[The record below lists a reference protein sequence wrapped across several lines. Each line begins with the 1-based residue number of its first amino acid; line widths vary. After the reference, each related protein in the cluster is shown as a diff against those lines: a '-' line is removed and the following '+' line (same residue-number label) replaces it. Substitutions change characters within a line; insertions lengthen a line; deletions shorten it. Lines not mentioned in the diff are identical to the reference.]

1 MTTKRQIRIVV
12 TGGGTGGHAG
22 PALATIQAI
31 RDLSAG
37 QNWAPV
43 FLYVGSAGGIEKQL
57 AEQAGLD
64 FCSVQS
70 GKLRRASH
78 WRGLLSLKNLADALR
93 VPVGIGQALRLLR
106 RFRPDAL
113 LATGGYVSVPPVLA
127 AFVLRVPILIHEQTV
142 QVGLANKISALAATR
157 IALSFADA
165 ARCLPAPARAKA
177 WETGNPV
184 REIVFDGDKTRAVQR
199 FGFDKKDDILP
210 CVYVTGG
217 AQGAR
222 AINSA
227 LLAILPDVLS
237 RCRVLHQCGPA
248 EQDQFA
254 AFAHTLPPALQNRYW
269 TAGFVGDE
277 IGDVFALADL
287 VVGRSGAG
295 TGAEAAALGLPSL
308 FIPLVPTGGD
318 EQTKNARRVA
328 DAGGAVLLPAF
339 ELTPARLLQEWDAL
353 LNDPAQLRQMGQAAH
368 TLARPHAARDLAR
381 AVLSLAGVMDK
392 ADAPAL

>member
-1 MTTKRQIRIVV
+1 MTTPRHIRIAV
-12 TGGGTGGHAG
+12 TGGGTGGHVG
-22 PALATIQAI
+22 PALATIQAV

-37 QNWAPV
+37 QNWTPA
-43 FLYVGSAGGIEKQL
+43 FLYLGSAGGIEKKL
-57 AEQAGLD
+57 AAEAGLD
-64 FCSVQS
+64 FRSVQS

-78 WRGLLSLKNLADALR
+78 WRGLLSVKNLADVGR
-93 VPVGIGQALRLLR
+93 VPVGLLQSLVLLR
-106 RFRPDAL
+106 RFRPDVL

-142 QVGLANKISALAATR
+142 QVGLANKICALAAAR

-165 ARCLPAPARAKA
+165 ARCLPARARAKA

-184 REIVFDGDKTRAVQR
+184 REIVFQGDRQRAVSR
-199 FGFDKKDDILP
+199 FGFLPADNALP

-227 LLAILPDVLS
+227 LEAILPDILT

-248 EQDQFA
+248 EADRFHALAQS
-254 AFAHTLPPALQNRYW
+254 LPAPMKSRYW

-287 VVGRSGAG
+287 VAGRSGAG
-295 TGAEAAALGLPSL
+295 TVTEAAALALPSL

-318 EQTKNARRVA
+318 EQTKNARRMA
-328 DAGGAVLLPAF
+328 DAGGAVILPGS
-339 ELTPARLLQEWDAL
+339 ELTPARLLHELEAL
-353 LNDPAQLRQMGQAAH
+353 LSDPVKRQEMGHAAR
-368 TLARPHAARDLAR
+368 TLARPYAARDLAR
-381 AVLSLAGVMDK
+381 AVLALAGVP
-392 ADAPAL
+392 ADGQAQAS

>member
-1 MTTKRQIRIVV
+1 MTPQRQLHIVV
-12 TGGGTGGHAG
+12 TGGGTGGHVG
-22 PALATIQAI
+22 PALATIQAM

-37 QNWAPV
+37 QGGTPV
-43 FLYVGSAGGIEKQL
+43 FLYLGSANGIEKTL
-57 AEQAGLD
+57 AQEAGLD

-70 GKLRRASH
+70 GKLRRATH
-78 WRGLLSLKNLADALR
+78 WRGLLSLKNLADVLR
-93 VPVGIGQALRLLR
+93 VPVGIAQSLRALQ

-127 AFVLRVPILIHEQTV
+127 AFILRVPILIHEQTV

-165 ARCLPAPARAKA
+165 ARYLPARARAKA

-184 REIVFDGDKTRAVQR
+184 REIVFAGDKQRAVER
-199 FGFDKKDDILP
+199 FGFLPADNTLP

-222 AINSA
+222 AVNSA
-227 LLAILPDVLS
+227 LLAILPDVLT

-248 EQDQFA
+248 EADRFA
-254 AFAHTLPPALQNRYW
+254 AFAQTLPSPLQQRYW

-295 TGAEAAALGLPSL
+295 TVTEAAALGLPAL
-308 FIPLVPTGGD
+308 LIPLVPTGGD
-318 EQTKNARRVA
+318 EQTKNARRMA
-328 DAGGAVLLPAF
+328 DAGGAILLPAH
-339 ELTPARLLQEWDAL
+339 ELTPARLLREWNTL
-353 LNDPAQLRQMGQAAH
+353 LADPARRQEMGKSARS
-368 TLARPHAARDLAR
+368 LARPEAARDLAR
-381 AVLSLAGVMDK
+381 AVLALAGASLA

>member
-1 MTTKRQIRIVV
+1 V
-12 TGGGTGGHAG
+12 TGGGTGGHVG
-22 PALATIQAI
+22 PALATIQAV

-37 QNWAPV
+37 QSWTLV
-43 FLYVGSAGGIEKQL
+43 FLYIGSAGGIEKTL
-57 AEQAGLD
+57 ASEAGLD

-78 WRGLLSLKNLADALR
+78 WRGLLSLKNLVDALR
-93 VPVGIGQALRLLR
+93 VPIGIAQSLALLR

-142 QVGLANKISALAATR
+142 QVGLANKICALAATR
-157 IALSFADA
+157 IALSGADA
-165 ARCLPAPARAKA
+165 ARFLPPRARAKA

-184 REIVFDGDKTRAVQR
+184 REIVFNGDKARAVQR
-199 FGFDKKDDILP
+199 FGFADTDNTLP

-222 AINSA
+222 AVNSA
-227 LLAILPDVLS
+227 LLAILPDILT

-248 EQDQFA
+248 EADRFA
-254 AFAHTLPPALQNRYW
+254 AFAQSLPSLLQSRYW
-269 TAGFVGDE
+269 TTGFVGDE

-295 TGAEAAALGLPSL
+295 TVTEAAALGLPSL
-308 FIPLVPTGGD
+308 LIPLVPTGGD
-318 EQTKNARRVA
+318 EQTKNARRIA
-328 DAGGAVLLPAF
+328 DAGGAVLLPAS

-353 LNDPAQLRQMGQAAH
+353 IADPVKRQEMGKAARR
-368 TLARPHAARDLAR
+368 LAHPHAARDLAR
-381 AVLSLAGVMDK
+381 AVLALAG
-392 ADAPAL
+392 AASTAQAPAL